1 MVKCEDCKKK
11 IEQKKKGKSDEVLF
25 FEKWSDKKQCME
37 AVKQD
42 GYSLKYVKEQ
52 TEAICMEAVKQNAD
66 SLQYVKEQTVF
77 LKIHKEV
84 SFNSSHN

>member
-42 GYSLKYVKEQ
+42 GYSL
-52 TEAICMEAVKQNAD
+52 
-66 SLQYVKEQTVF
+66 QYVKEQTVF